1 MIKLRLSMKSRQPF
15 LYSRELII
23 NPVSFVLELGE
34 KFALRHPLSF
44 FAFRGFHKNEV
55 KRQNKKGR

>member
-1 MIKLRLSMKSRQPF
+1 MKSRQPF